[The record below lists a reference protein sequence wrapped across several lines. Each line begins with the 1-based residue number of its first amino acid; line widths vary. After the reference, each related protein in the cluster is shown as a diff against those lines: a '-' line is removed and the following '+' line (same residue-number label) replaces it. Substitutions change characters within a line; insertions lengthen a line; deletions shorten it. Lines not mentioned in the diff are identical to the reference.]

1 MLRALL
7 TVAPAPYATPVK
19 DMVRPRKNLVVSV
32 LSCIHYLSQCQKSI
46 RLPALLPF
54 IPSCG
59 GIGHALS
66 LVKPGSVGSEAT
78 WSPWRLHP
86 FHRLPRRLLFSL
98 AQSEPI
104 GA

>member
-1 MLRALL
+1 MLRVLL
-7 TVAPAPYATPVK
+7 TVASAPYAAHVK
-19 DMVRPRKNLVVSV
+19 DMVRSRKNLVVSA

-59 GIGHALS
+59 GIGHVLS

-78 WSPWRLHP
+78 WSPWRLHL
-86 FHRLPRRLLFSL
+86 FHRLPRRLRCSRAL
-98 AQSEPI
+98 SERI